1 MIVLVHF
8 IQRFSNL
15 FPAQAGSEPWEIVQ
29 NISEI
34 LNQNILELGSEY
46 KIEDGIAVHRSAIIE
61 PGAVLKRPVIIGKQ
75 CFVGSNAYLRGG
87 VYLVSGVSLGPNCE
101 VKSSLIF
108 PNSSLGHFSFIG
120 DSIIGNHVNFEA
132 GSLTANHYNER
143 EDKSI
148 WVTFNSVSRDTG
160 VEKFGAL
167 VGDGTKIGANSVL
180 SPGTLLMPNTIVERL
195 SLVEQNK
202 REN

>member
-1 MIVLVHF
+1 MIVLDHF

-167 VGDGTKIGANSVL
+167 VGDGSKIGANSVL

-195 SLVEQNK
+195 SLVEQNNS
-202 REN
+202 EI